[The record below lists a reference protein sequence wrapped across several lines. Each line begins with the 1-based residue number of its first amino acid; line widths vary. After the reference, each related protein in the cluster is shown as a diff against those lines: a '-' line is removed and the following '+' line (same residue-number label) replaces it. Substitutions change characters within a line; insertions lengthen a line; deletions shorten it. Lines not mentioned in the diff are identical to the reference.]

1 MVKLVAAERKYNLS
15 FTAGGLMLGESTAL
29 AAVYLQQ
36 LDWNA
41 AQTIVLEQ
49 NLFQTRTDSTAR
61 RKLREITPRLATM
74 TIDQLKLIVF
84 GSLAEQRALLW
95 LSVCKRN
102 PILKD
107 FARMVVREK
116 YLTLNPLIRTTD
128 FVQFLDQQRVWH
140 AELENVTVN
149 TRAKLATVAMRMLR
163 EAELINSDGI
173 IQPPLMSPELA
184 HVIRDEDKNWFEIFP
199 VSLTDIPGAAV

>member
-1 MVKLVAAERKYNLS
+1 MRFVAAERKYNLS

-41 AQTIVLEQ
+41 ARTIVLEQ
-49 NLFQTRTDSTAR
+49 NLFQTRMDSTAR

-74 TIDQLKLIVF
+74 TLDQLKLIVF
-84 GSLAEQRALLW
+84 GLLAEQRALLW
-95 LSVCKRN
+95 LSVCIRN

-116 YLTLNPLIRTTD
+116 YLTLSPLIRTTD
-128 FVQFLDQQRVWH
+128 FVQFLDQQTVWH

-173 IQPPLMSPELA
+173 IQPTLMSLELA
-184 HVIRDEDKNWFEIFP
+184 QVIRDDDKNWFEVYP
-199 VSLTDIPGAAV
+199 VHLADIPGAGT

>member
-1 MVKLVAAERKYNLS
+1 
-15 FTAGGLMLGESTAL
+15 MLGESTAL

-41 AQTIVLEQ
+41 AQTIVLDQ

-74 TIDQLKLIVF
+74 TFDQLKLIVS

-102 PILKD
+102 SILKD

-116 YLTLNPLIRTTD
+116 YVTLNPLIRTTD
-128 FVQFLDQQRVWH
+128 FVQFLDHQTVWH
-140 AELENVTVN
+140 AELETITVN
-149 TRAKLATVAMRMLR
+149 TRSKLATVATRMLR

-173 IQPPLMSPELA
+173 IQPALMSLELA
-184 HVIRDEDKNWFEIFP
+184 HVIRDDDKSWFDVFP
-199 VSLTDIPGAAV
+199 VNLTDIPGAVV

>member
-1 MVKLVAAERKYNLS
+1 VVKLVAAERKYNLS

-41 AQTIVLEQ
+41 AKIIVLEQ
-49 NLFQTRTDSTAR
+49 NLLQTRTDSTAR
-61 RKLREITPRLATM
+61 RKLRELTPRLATM
-74 TIDQLKLIVF
+74 TLDQLKLIVS

-116 YLTLNPLIRTTD
+116 YLTLDPLLRTTD
-128 FVQFLDQQRVWH
+128 FAEFLGHQSVWH
-140 AELENVTVN
+140 EELETLTAN
-149 TRAKLATVAMRMLR
+149 TRSKLTTVAMRMLR

-173 IQPPLMSPELA
+173 IQPILMSPELA
-184 HVIRDEDKNWFEIFP
+184 QVIRDEDTTWFEIFP
-199 VSLTDIPGAAV
+199 VNPADIPGGAA